1 MITFIARIILLN
13 GIMTKYLLISF
24 IFTLPVILSQEVVG
38 TWHGLLDVGQKLRLD
53 IHISKSGDIYSGKLD
68 SPDQGAKDI
77 PATKVEFNNNKLIFE
92 VKNLG
97 VSYSGNLKNDS
108 IDGTFKQGGF
118 STKLLLTR
126 SVVELK
132 AANRPQDPLGPFDYL
147 EEEVSF
153 ENKFEKFNLFGTL
166 TYPKGKGP
174 FPAVILVSGSGPQD
188 RNEEILGHKLFWI
201 IADHLTNR
209 GFAVLRYDD
218 RGTAKSEGNFEKA
231 TSIELAHDA
240 ESALDYLKSNPKINS
255 SKICV
260 AGHSEG
266 AMLAVMLAARRK
278 EIHSIALLAGPGIQ
292 GGELLLLQQYLI
304 NKANGVPEKSNKAM
318 QRFNRKIYKIAANQS
333 NITDAKPILE
343 KEIRKALKNTKDE
356 DLPGYSSKEQLIQE
370 SINTICNPWM
380 FYFIKYNPKKELEK
394 INCHVL
400 ALNGSKDLQVPP
412 KENLGA
418 LQKYIPKSEK
428 IRVFRELPNLNHLFQ
443 ECETGNPLEYGT
455 IEQTIHPEVLII
467 LGDWLKSIQSN

>member
-1 MITFIARIILLN
+1 MKTLALAFLLFALNYVFSQDIT
-13 GIMTKYLLISF
+13 
-24 IFTLPVILSQEVVG
+24 G

-53 IHISKSGDIYSGKLD
+53 IHISKSGETYSGKLD

-77 PATKVEFNNNKLIFE
+77 PATKVEFNNNTLIFE

-126 SVVELK
+126 SAVEIK
-132 AANRPQDPLGPFDYL
+132 AGKRPQEPKGPFAYL
-147 EEEVSF
+147 EEEVTF
-153 ENKFEKFNLFGTL
+153 ENKTEKIKLSGTL
-166 TYPKGKGP
+166 TLPKGDGP
-174 FPAVILVSGSGPQD
+174 FPTVILVSGSGPQD
-188 RNEEILGHKLFWI
+188 RNEEILGHKPFWV
-201 IADHLTNR
+201 IADYLTNQ

-218 RGTAKSEGNFEKA
+218 RGTAKSEGNFNTA
-231 TSIELAHDA
+231 TSVELAQDA
-240 ESALDYLKSNPKINS
+240 ESALDYLKSNPKINA
-255 SKICV
+255 SKITV

-266 AMLAVMLAARRK
+266 AMLAVILAARRK
-278 EIHSIALLAGPGIQ
+278 DIHSAVLLAGPGIQ

-304 NKANGVPEKSNKAM
+304 NKANGVPNKSNKAM
-318 QRFNRKIYKIAANQS
+318 QRFNRKIYKIAVSQS
-333 NITDAKPILE
+333 NVTDAKPILE

-370 SINTICNPWM
+370 SLSNLCNPWM
-380 FYFIKYNPKKELEK
+380 FYFVKYDPKSDLEK
-394 INCHVL
+394 VNCHVL

-418 LQKYIPKSEK
+418 MQKFIPKSDK
-428 IRVFRELPNLNHLFQ
+428 SQIFKELPNLNHLLQ
-443 ECETGNPLEYGT
+443 ECETGNPQEYGT
-455 IEQTIHPEVLII
+455 IEQTIQPDVLKIVA
-467 LGDWLKSIQSN
+467 DWLKSIQTN

>member
-1 MITFIARIILLN
+1 
-13 GIMTKYLLISF
+13 MTKYLLISF
-24 IFTLPVILSQEVVG
+24 IFTLPIILSQEVVG

-53 IHISKSGDIYSGKLD
+53 IHISKSGDTYSGKLD

-77 PATKVEFNNNKLIFE
+77 PATKVEFTNNTLVFE

-97 VSYSGNLKNDS
+97 VSYSGNLKSDS

-126 SVVELK
+126 SIVELK
-132 AANRPQDPLGPFDYL
+132 AANRPQNPLGPFDYL

-153 ENKFEKFNLFGTL
+153 ENKVEKFNLSGSL
-166 TYPKGKGP
+166 TYPKGEGP

-188 RNEEILGHKLFWI
+188 RNEEISDHKPFWI
-201 IADHLTNR
+201 IADYLTNQ

-218 RGTAKSEGNFEKA
+218 RGTAKSKGNFETA
-231 TSIELAHDA
+231 TSVELANDA
-240 ESALDYLKSNPKINS
+240 EGALDYLKTNPKINAA
-255 SKICV
+255 KICI

-266 AMLAVMLAARRK
+266 AMLAVILAARRK
-278 EIHSIALLAGPGIQ
+278 DIHSIALLAGPGIQ
-292 GGELLLLQQYLI
+292 GSELLLLQQYLI
-304 NKANGVPEKSNKAM
+304 NKANGIPEKSNKAM
-318 QRFNRKIYKIAANQS
+318 QRFNRKIYKIVVNQS
-333 NITDAKPILE
+333 NITDSKPIIE

-356 DLPGYSSKEQLIQE
+356 ELPGYSSKEQLIQE
-370 SINTICNPWM
+370 SLSNVCNPWM
-380 FYFIKYNPKKELEK
+380 FYFIKYNPKSDLEK
-394 INCHVL
+394 VNCHVL

-418 LQKYIPKSEK
+418 MQKYIPKSDK
-428 IRVFRELPNLNHLFQ
+428 ARVFRELPNLNHLFQ
-443 ECETGNPLEYGT
+443 ECETGNPQEYET
-455 IEQTIHPEVLII
+455 IEQTIQPEVLKI

>member
-1 MITFIARIILLN
+1 
-13 GIMTKYLLISF
+13 MTKYLLISF
-24 IFTLPVILSQEVVG
+24 LFTLPVILSQEVVG
-38 TWHGLLDVGQKLRLD
+38 TWHGLLDVGKKLRLD
-53 IHISKSGDIYSGKLD
+53 IHISKSGDTYSGKLD

-77 PATKVEFNNNKLIFE
+77 PATKVEFTNNTLIFE

-97 VSYSGNLKNDS
+97 VSYTGNLKSDS
-108 IDGTFKQGGF
+108 IEGTFKQGGF

-132 AANRPQDPLGPFDYL
+132 AANRPQNPIGPFDYL

-153 ENKFEKFNLFGTL
+153 ENKVEKFNLSGSL

-174 FPAVILVSGSGPQD
+174 FPAVILVSGSGAQD
-188 RNEEILGHKLFWI
+188 RNEEIFEHKPFWV
-201 IADHLTNR
+201 IADYLTNQ

-218 RGTAKSEGNFEKA
+218 RGTAKSEGNFETA
-231 TSIELAHDA
+231 TSVELTNDA
-240 ESALDYLKSNPKINS
+240 ESALDYLKANPKINDT
-255 SKICV
+255 KICI

-278 EIHSIALLAGPGIQ
+278 DIHSIALLAGPGIQ

-304 NKANGVPEKSNKAM
+304 NKANGVPDKSNKAM
-318 QRFNRKIYKIAANQS
+318 QRFNRKIYKIVTNQS
-333 NITDAKPILE
+333 NVTDSKPIIE
-343 KEIRKALKNTKDE
+343 KEIRKALKNTRDE
-356 DLPGYSSKEQLIQE
+356 ELPGYSSKEQLIQE
-370 SINTICNPWM
+370 SLSNVCNPWM
-380 FYFIKYNPKKELEK
+380 FYFIKYNPKTDLEK
-394 INCHVL
+394 VTCHVL

-418 LQKYIPKSEK
+418 MKKFIPKSDK
-428 IRVFRELPNLNHLFQ
+428 SHVFRELPNLNHLFQ
-443 ECETGNPLEYGT
+443 ECESGNPQEYQT
-455 IEQTIHPEVLII
+455 IEQTIQPEILKI

>member
-1 MITFIARIILLN
+1 MGRRKNNSMKISSLIFILFVS
-13 GIMTKYLLISF
+13 TSVW
-24 IFTLPVILSQEVVG
+24 TQEVIG
-38 TWHGLLDVGQKLRLD
+38 TWHGLLDIGQKLRLD
-53 IHISKSGDIYSGKLD
+53 IHISKSASGYSGKLD

-77 PATKVEFNNNKLIFE
+77 PATKVEFNNNTLVFE

-97 VSYSGNLKNDS
+97 VSYSGNVKSDS

-126 SVVELK
+126 SEVEK
-132 AANRPQDPLGPFDYL
+132 KKANRPQDPKGPFAYL
-147 EEEVSF
+147 EEEVVF
-153 ENKFEKFNLFGTL
+153 ENKTEKFKLSGTL
-166 TYPKGKGP
+166 TVPGGEGP

-188 RNEEILGHKLFWI
+188 RNEEILEHKPFWI
-201 IADHLTNR
+201 IADYLTNQ

-218 RGTAKSEGNFEKA
+218 RGTAKSEGNFNTA
-231 TSIELAHDA
+231 TSVELAQDA

-266 AMLAVMLAARRK
+266 AMLAVILAARRK
-278 EIHSIALLAGPGIQ
+278 DIHSVALLAGPGIQ

-318 QRFNRKIYKIAANQS
+318 QRFNRKIYKIVVNQS
-333 NITDAKPILE
+333 NISDARPILE

-356 DLPGYSSKEQLIQE
+356 DFSGYSSKEQLIQE
-370 SINTICNPWM
+370 SMSNVCNPWM
-380 FYFIKYNPKKELEK
+380 FYFIKYDPKSDLEK
-394 INCHVL
+394 VNCHVL
-400 ALNGSKDLQVPP
+400 ALNGSRDLQVPP

-418 LQKYIPKSEK
+418 MQKYIPSSDKSRMFK
-428 IRVFRELPNLNHLFQ
+428 ELPNLNHLFQ
-443 ECETGNPLEYGT
+443 QCETGNPQEYES
-455 IEQTIHPEVLII
+455 IEQTIQPEVLKIMA
-467 LGDWLKSIQSN
+467 DWLKSIQTK